1 VPDDRWK
8 ASYDRWKTRSPDD
21 DRPPDEYDGQPDE
34 EEMTEVEQLEAEERG
49 EVIARAARVLISVVR
64 GSERLEGARSTHGE
78 LELSIDLTGGGQE
91 TWLIT
96 IERVAS
102 SH

>member
-1 VPDDRWK
+1 M
-8 ASYDRWKTRSPDD
+8 S
-21 DRPPDEYDGQPDE
+21 EQ
-34 EEMTEVEQLEAEERG
+34 TEQHFAEDRG
-49 EVIARAARVLISVVR
+49 EDIARAARVLISVVR
-64 GSERLEGARSTHGE
+64 GSERLEGARSTGGE

-96 IERVAS
+96 IERTAS

>member
-1 VPDDRWK
+1 MK
-8 ASYDRWKTRSPDD
+8 NYDVWKTRSPDD
-21 DRPPDEYDGQPDE
+21 ERPPDEYEDQPE
-34 EEMTEVEQLEAEERG
+34 EEMSDTEQLETEERG
-49 EVIARAARVLISVVR
+49 EAIARAARVLISVVR
-64 GSERLEGARSTHGE
+64 GAERSKGARSTSGE

-96 IERVAS
+96 IERTAS